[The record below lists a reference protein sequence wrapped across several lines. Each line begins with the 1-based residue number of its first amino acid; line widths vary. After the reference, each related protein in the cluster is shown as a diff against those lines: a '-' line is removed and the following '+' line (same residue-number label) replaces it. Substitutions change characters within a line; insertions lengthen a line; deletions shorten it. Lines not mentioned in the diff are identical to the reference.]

1 MYQYIA
7 RSGHATQLDWD
18 NDNLGLATH
27 SGTVLVQHSHI
38 DLLDAKK
45 KSLLITLINDWID
58 TGAKE

>member
-7 RSGHATQLDWD
+7 RSGHATQLDRD

-45 KSLLITLINDWID
+45 KSLLITLIND
-58 TGAKE
+58 